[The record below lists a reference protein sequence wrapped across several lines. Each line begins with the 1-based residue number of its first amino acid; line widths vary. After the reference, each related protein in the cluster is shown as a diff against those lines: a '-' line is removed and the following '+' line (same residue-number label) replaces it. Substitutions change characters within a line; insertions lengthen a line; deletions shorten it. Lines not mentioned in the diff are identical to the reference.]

1 LSKVQNNVLLGSSD
15 KKAVRSNYWAF
26 DLAVAFASRD
36 PIRLPFTGKIQEV
49 AYTDARR
56 PVIISYAF
64 GSRAKRALPFFPFI
78 TGTPVYVF
86 PLISFSSQKIVILE
100 IRTKLFFKF
109 DD

>member
-1 LSKVQNNVLLGSSD
+1 MSKVQNNVLLGSSN

-49 AYTDARR
+49 AYTDTRR

-64 GSRAKRALPFFPFI
+64 GSRAKRARPFFPLYYWDARVRVPPYFLL
-78 TGTPVYVF
+78 V
-86 PLISFSSQKIVILE
+86 SKDCNSRDSN
-100 IRTKLFFKF
+100 
-109 DD
+109 